1 MCVCEVVFETG
12 KFVLVWVGKW
22 KIIDRD
28 QRTLANIAEN
38 RDERIQGCDVY
49 FSIKFINISCIQ
61 EQSFSC
67 VFYKSWSSFICR
79 IIGDNKCLLLN
90 NCPLKWYVS
99 VCVWLCGTT
108 KTITWGNAATVCGA
122 VGSLPGLWG
131 NFTPSSFTKKDRGA
145 AEHLWSFGVAGGE
158 ETDFYR
164 REFAISSDPKWED
177 CMFHWCLWPLE
188 NAERC
193 GEL

>member
-49 FSIKFINISCIQ
+49 VSIKFINILCIQ

-67 VFYKSWSSFICR
+67 VFYKS
-79 IIGDNKCLLLN
+79 
-90 NCPLKWYVS
+90 
-99 VCVWLCGTT
+99 
-108 KTITWGNAATVCGA
+108 
-122 VGSLPGLWG
+122 
-131 NFTPSSFTKKDRGA
+131 
-145 AEHLWSFGVAGGE
+145 
-158 ETDFYR
+158 
-164 REFAISSDPKWED
+164 
-177 CMFHWCLWPLE
+177 
-188 NAERC
+188 
-193 GEL
+193 